1 MMSWLGVVLQVLNR
15 SMDPRTTVLEP
26 KDTAALIATTL
37 LPPFAL
43 SHLPGLSAAAAA
55 TQQIIPGGSQKDCI
69 RLRGLPFE
77 AQVGD
82 IIQFLGE
89 LSNDIVCYGVHLIYK
104 AEVSTASNRLSLLP
118 CTQHCNFILY
128 SIIICSSLLHAGIY
142 CVSLS
147 DVKCYY
153 ELIHYAS

>member
-1 MMSWLGVVLQVLNR
+1 
-15 SMDPRTTVLEP
+15 MDPRTSVLEP
-26 KDTAALIATTL
+26 KDAATLITTAL

-43 SHLPGLSAAAAA
+43 SHLPGLTSAAA

-89 LSNDIVCYGVHLIYK
+89 LSNDIVCQGVHLIYK
-104 AEVSTASNRLSLLP
+104 AEVRNVAWSSCCRIVIVVVKVLQSDNPTTS
-118 CTQHCNFILY
+118 QHT
-128 SIIICSSLLHAGIY
+128 
-142 CVSLS
+142 
-147 DVKCYY
+147 
-153 ELIHYAS
+153 